1 MGVKIL
7 VLGGNGFIARSV
19 IVKCLAAGHEVV
31 AAIRQKHHLWQQAHA
46 NLSLVQ
52 ANFLKDKT
60 QDSWLPH
67 LQGVDVVINCVGVF
81 QTPTS
86 KEIWQIHCH
95 TPEQIYRAAVQA
107 GVKQVIHLSA
117 LGVDK
122 SDVPYAASKY
132 QCEQKLAELS
142 IDSTV
147 WRPSF
152 VYGAGSYAGSSLF
165 RGLAGLPF
173 VIPLPGKAEQR
184 LQPIHI
190 DDLSSMIVGAIGKP
204 GKHVLVAAGP
214 EKQSLKMVLNK
225 IRGWLGFKPALNL
238 TVPLPLIRVSSWF
251 GNWIYNSP
259 LSSTGVKM
267 MQMDNVATDEQYQ
280 IMEQNTEVKPRSFE
294 EGLFADVS
302 HVQDRWHARL
312 YFLRPILRIA
322 LALFW
327 IWSGMT
333 NWFFSQF
340 GMAITT
346 LAGVEPV
353 TQAWL
358 TWGFGGVQV
367 ILGLFVLVGWRLRL
381 VGGLQCFIILLTTIM
396 ASILPLN
403 LWANPFQPM
412 AKNVVLL
419 LATLVMMA
427 LDKSR

>member
-1 MGVKIL
+1 MKIM
-7 VLGGNGFIARSV
+7 VLGGNGFIARAV

-31 AAIRQKHHLWQQAHA
+31 AAVRQKSHLWQQAHD
-46 NLSLVQ
+46 NLSLIQ

-60 QDSWLPH
+60 ADVWLSR
-67 LQGVDVVINCVGVF
+67 LQGVDVLINCVGVF
-81 QTPTS
+81 QTPTN

-95 TPEQIYRAAVQA
+95 TPEQIYRAAESA

-117 LGVDK
+117 LGVDQ

-132 QCEQKLAELS
+132 QCEQKLAELV

-165 RGLAGLPF
+165 RGLAGFPA

-190 DDLSSMIVGAIGKP
+190 DDLTSMIVGSIGRS

-214 EKQSLKMVLNK
+214 QKQSLKGVLNK

-238 TVPLPLIRVSSWF
+238 TVPMPLIRFSSWF

-267 MQMDNVATDEQYQ
+267 MQLDNVATDEQYQ
-280 IMEQNTEVKPRSFE
+280 SMLENTDVRPRDFDA
-294 EGLFADVS
+294 GLFADVS
-302 HVQDRWHARL
+302 QVQDRWHARL
-312 YFLRPILRIA
+312 YFLRPVLRIG

-327 IWSGMT
+327 VWAGLT
-333 NWFFSQF
+333 NWFFSQL
-340 GMAITT
+340 GMAITS
-346 LAGVEPV
+346 LAGIEPT
-353 TQAWL
+353 TQAWV

-367 ILGLFVLVGWRLRL
+367 VLGLCTLVSWRLRWL
-381 VGGLQCFIILLTTIM
+381 GSLQCLIIALTTIM

-403 LWANPFQPM
+403 LWVNPFQPM
-412 AKNVVLL
+412 AKNVILL